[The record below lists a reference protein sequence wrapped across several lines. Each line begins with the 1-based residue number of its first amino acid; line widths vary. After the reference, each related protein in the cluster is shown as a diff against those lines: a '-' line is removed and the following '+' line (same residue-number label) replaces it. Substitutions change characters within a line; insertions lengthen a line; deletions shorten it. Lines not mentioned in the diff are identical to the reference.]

1 MVAQSTIILFL
12 LIHLTISIGIMITK
26 DPDKP
31 TMKKI
36 LLIEDNP
43 NVLQNTARMLQAEG
57 YMVITANNG
66 RHGLEIAQQQI
77 PSLIICDIMM
87 PEIDGY
93 GVISALR
100 NNPAT
105 TAIPFIFLS
114 AKSGKT
120 DFRQGMELGSDDYL
134 TKPFTRD
141 ELLGAIN
148 AQFKKQEIIN
158 TYYKQEL
165 DNLRGNI
172 SKSLP
177 HQLLFPAIE
186 VMGLADILVKNYHA
200 MEAHEVPDIGKRI
213 RKAGR
218 NMHEMVK
225 KFLLYAELESTEND
239 AEWLNQIRNSKT
251 TFVDIEISS
260 CAKKIAE
267 NYNRNSDLNAEIKDA
282 GIQIS
287 DSYLNVIAK
296 EIIDN
301 AFKFSSEGTPVDVL
315 GRTEAQEYCLSV
327 TDRGQGIEP
336 EQVANFGAYMKFE
349 KKLYIQQGTGLGL
362 AIAKRLAE
370 LHRGRLEIESI
381 PYEQTTVKVFLPLVG
396 TLYDDI

>member
-1 MVAQSTIILFL
+1 
-12 LIHLTISIGIMITK
+12 
-26 DPDKP
+26 
-31 TMKKI
+31 MKKI

-43 NVLQNTARMLQAEG
+43 NVLLNTSRMLQAEG
-57 YMVITANNG
+57 YMVISADNG
-66 RHGLEIAQQQI
+66 RAGLEMAQQHI

-93 GVISALR
+93 GVIASLR

-105 TAIPFIFLS
+105 TTIPFIFLS
-114 AKSGKT
+114 AKSDKN

-158 TYYKQEL
+158 SYYKQEL
-165 DNLRGNI
+165 ANLRGNI

-200 MEAHEVPDIGKRI
+200 MQAHEVPEIGKRI

-218 NMHEMVK
+218 DMHEMVK
-225 KFLLYAELESTEND
+225 KFLMYAELESTENNT
-239 AEWLNQIRNSKT
+239 EWLNQIRHSKT
-251 TFVDIEISS
+251 TFVDIEIAS

-267 NYNRNSDLNAEIKDA
+267 NYNRNSDLYVDIKDA
-282 GIQIS
+282 SIQIS
-287 DSYLNVIAK
+287 DSYLNVIVK
-296 EIIDN
+296 ELVDN
-301 AFKFSSEGTPVDVL
+301 GFKFSAEGSDVKVT
-315 GRTEAQEYCLSV
+315 GSYDDKEFCLAI
-327 TDRGQGIEP
+327 TDHGQGFEP
-336 EQVANFGAYMKFE
+336 EQIANLGAYIKFE
-349 KKLYIQQGTGLGL
+349 KKLYIQQGTGLGM
-362 AIAKRLAE
+362 AIAMRLLD
-370 LHRGRLEIESI
+370 LHGGRLEIESI
-381 PYEQTTVKVFLPLVG
+381 PYEMTVVRAFLPLSNRK
-396 TLYDDI
+396 

>member
-1 MVAQSTIILFL
+1 
-12 LIHLTISIGIMITK
+12 
-26 DPDKP
+26 
-31 TMKKI
+31 MKKI

-43 NVLQNTARMLQAEG
+43 NVLLNTSRMLQAEG

-66 RHGLEIAQQQI
+66 RDGLEIAQQTI

-93 GVISALR
+93 GVITALR

-114 AKSGKT
+114 AKSDKT

-141 ELLGAIN
+141 ELLGAIK

-158 TYYKQEL
+158 NYYRQEL

-218 NMHEMVK
+218 DMHEMVK
-225 KFLLYAELESTEND
+225 KFLLYAELESMEGSVD
-239 AEWLNQIRNSKT
+239 GYKQLNSSRA

-267 NYNRNSDLNAEIKDA
+267 SYNRLSDLQVSIQDA
-282 GIQIS
+282 SIQIS
-287 DSYLNVIAK
+287 DSYLNVIVK

-301 AFKFSSEGTPVDVL
+301 GFKFSPEGTDVSVL
-315 GRTEAQEYCLSV
+315 GTVNGKEYCLSV
-327 TDRGQGIEP
+327 IDHGQGIEP
-336 EQVANFGAYMKFE
+336 EQIANFGAYIKFE

-362 AIAKRLAE
+362 AIVKRLAE
-370 LHRGRLEIESI
+370 IHGGKIEIESI
-381 PYEQTTVKVFLPLVG
+381 PYERTAIKVFLPIIN
-396 TLYDDI
+396 T

>member
-1 MVAQSTIILFL
+1 
-12 LIHLTISIGIMITK
+12 
-26 DPDKP
+26 
-31 TMKKI
+31 MKKI

-43 NVLQNTARMLQAEG
+43 NVLLNTTRMLQAEG
-57 YMVITANNG
+57 YMIISADNG
-66 RHGLEIAQQQI
+66 RDGLEMAQQHI

-93 GVISALR
+93 GVITALR
-100 NNPAT
+100 NNSST
-105 TAIPFIFLS
+105 TTIPFIFLS
-114 AKSGKT
+114 AKSDKN

-148 AQFKKQEIIN
+148 AQFKKQEVIS

-165 DNLRGNI
+165 ANLRGNI

-200 MEAHEVPDIGKRI
+200 MQAHEVPDLGKRI

-218 NMHEMVK
+218 DMHEMVK
-225 KFLLYAELESTEND
+225 KFLLYAELESTENN
-239 AEWLNQIRNSKT
+239 AEWMNQIRNSKA

-267 NYNRNSDLNAEIKDA
+267 NYNRVPDLRVDINDA
-282 GIQIS
+282 SIQIS
-287 DSYLNVIAK
+287 DSYLNVIVK
-296 EIIDN
+296 ELVDN
-301 AFKFSSEGTPVDVL
+301 AFKFSSEGSAVHVVGSFDDKD
-315 GRTEAQEYCLSV
+315 YCLII

-336 EQVANFGAYMKFE
+336 EQIANFGAYMKFE

-362 AIAKRLAE
+362 AIAKRLLD
-370 LHRGRLEIESI
+370 LHGGRLEIESI
-381 PYEQTTVKVFLPLVG
+381 PYELTIVKAFLPLSNRK
-396 TLYDDI
+396 

>member
-1 MVAQSTIILFL
+1 
-12 LIHLTISIGIMITK
+12 
-26 DPDKP
+26 
-31 TMKKI
+31 MKKI

-43 NVLQNTARMLQAEG
+43 NVLLNTTKMLQAEG
-57 YMVITANNG
+57 FMVISAGNG
-66 RHGLEIAQQQI
+66 REGLSMAQQTI

-93 GVISALR
+93 GVITALR
-100 NNPAT
+100 GNPAT

-114 AKSGKT
+114 AKSDKT
-120 DFRQGMELGSDDYL
+120 DFRLGMELGSDDYL

-148 AQFKKQEIIN
+148 AQFKKQEVIN
-158 TYYKQEL
+158 NYYRQEL
-165 DNLRGNI
+165 NNLRTNI

-186 VMGLADILVKNYHA
+186 VMGLSDILVKNYHA

-218 NMHEMVK
+218 DMHEMVK
-225 KFLLYAELESTEND
+225 KFLLYAELESTEQNP
-239 AEWLNQIRNSKT
+239 EWLQQTKNSKA
-251 TFVDIEISS
+251 TFIDIEINN

-267 NYNRNSDLNAEIKDA
+267 EYSRVSDLIVDVKDVSIK
-282 GIQIS
+282 IS
-287 DSYLNVIAK
+287 DSYLSVITK

-301 AFKFSSEGTPVDVL
+301 AFKFSPEGSSVEVIGTYDD
-315 GRTEAQEYCLSV
+315 RDFCLTVS
-327 TDRGQGIEP
+327 DHGQGFEP
-336 EQVANFGAYMKFE
+336 EQLAGFGAYIKFE

-362 AIAKRLAE
+362 SIAKRLIE
-370 LHRGRLEIESI
+370 LHDGRLEISSI
-381 PYEQTTVKVFLPLVG
+381 PYEETSVKVFLPLVNR
-396 TLYDDI
+396 L

>member
-1 MVAQSTIILFL
+1 VVTEPVEVKDEGVIPIIPTMLF
-12 LIHLTISIGIMITK
+12 IRYRMAS
-26 DPDKP
+26 
-31 TMKKI
+31 MKKI

-43 NVLQNTARMLQAEG
+43 NVLLNTTRMLQAEG
-57 YMVITANNG
+57 HIVISATNG
-66 RHGLEIAQQQI
+66 RSGLELAQQHI

-100 NNPAT
+100 SNSAT
-105 TAIPFIFLS
+105 TTIPFIFLS
-114 AKSGKT
+114 AKSDKN

-158 TYYKQEL
+158 DYYKQEL
-165 DNLRGNI
+165 ANLRGNI

-200 MEAHEVPDIGKRI
+200 MQAHEVPEIGKRI

-218 NMHEMVK
+218 DMHEMVK
-225 KFLLYAELESTEND
+225 KFLLYAELESTENN
-239 AEWLNQIRNSKT
+239 AEWIKQIRSSKT
-251 TFVDIEISS
+251 TFVDIEVAS

-267 NYNRNSDLNAEIKDA
+267 NYNRNSDLTVDVQDA
-282 GIQIS
+282 SIQIS
-287 DSYLNVIAK
+287 DSYLQVIVK
-296 EIIDN
+296 ELVDN
-301 AFKFSSEGTPVDVL
+301 GFKFSSEGSTVSVIGNYD
-315 GRTEAQEYCLSV
+315 QKDYCLAV
-327 TDRGQGIEP
+327 IDNGQGMPP
-336 EQVANFGAYMKFE
+336 EQIANGAHIKFE
-349 KKLYIQQGTGLGL
+349 KKLYVQQGTGLGL
-362 AIAKRLAE
+362 AIAKRLID
-370 LHRGRLEIESI
+370 LHSGRLEIESV
-381 PYEQTTVKVFLPLVG
+381 PYEQTVVKVFLPLVQKAYG
-396 TLYDDI
+396 DLDPS

>member
-1 MVAQSTIILFL
+1 
-12 LIHLTISIGIMITK
+12 
-26 DPDKP
+26 
-31 TMKKI
+31 
-36 LLIEDNP
+36 
-43 NVLQNTARMLQAEG
+43 MLQAEG
-57 YMVITANNG
+57 YLVISADNG
-66 RHGLEIAQQQI
+66 RNGLEMAFQTI

-87 PEIDGY
+87 PELDGY
-93 GVISALR
+93 AVITALR
-100 NNPAT
+100 ENPAT
-105 TAIPFIFLS
+105 IAIPFIFLS
-114 AKSGKT
+114 AKSDKI

-148 AQFKKQEIIN
+148 AQFKKQTIISS
-158 TYYKQEL
+158 YYKQEL

-200 MEAHEVPDIGKRI
+200 MEGHEIPDIGKRI

-218 NMHEMVK
+218 DMHEMVK
-225 KFLLYAELESTEND
+225 KFLLYSELESSDSNS
-239 AEWLNQIRNSKT
+239 EWLSKVRSSKA
-251 TFVDIEISS
+251 TFIDIEIAGSANKIAEIYNRTSDLTVDIEDI
-260 CAKKIAE
+260 
-267 NYNRNSDLNAEIKDA
+267 

-287 DSYLNVIAK
+287 DSYLTIIAK

-301 AFKFSSEGTPVDVL
+301 AFKFSAEGTPVKVF
-315 GRTEAQEYCLSV
+315 GTSNKTEFCLLV

-336 EQVANFGAYMKFE
+336 EQLASFGAYMKFE

-362 AIAKRLAE
+362 AIVKRLTE
-370 LHRGRLEIESI
+370 LHGGRLEIDSI
-381 PYEQTTVKVFLPLVG
+381 PYEQTVVKVFLPLVAQ
-396 TLYDDI
+396 TYSDL

>member
-1 MVAQSTIILFL
+1 
-12 LIHLTISIGIMITK
+12 
-26 DPDKP
+26 
-31 TMKKI
+31 MKKI

-43 NVLQNTARMLQAEG
+43 NVLLNTSRMLQAEG
-57 YMVITANNG
+57 YMVISADNG
-66 RHGLEIAQQQI
+66 RAGLEMAQQNI

-93 GVISALR
+93 GVIAALR

-105 TAIPFIFLS
+105 TTIPFIFLS
-114 AKSGKT
+114 AKSDKN

-158 TYYKQEL
+158 SYYKQEL
-165 DNLRGNI
+165 ANLRGNI

-200 MEAHEVPDIGKRI
+200 MQAHEVPDIGKRI

-218 NMHEMVK
+218 DMHEMVK
-225 KFLLYAELESTEND
+225 KFLMYAELESTENNT
-239 AEWLNQIRNSKT
+239 EWINQIRNSKS
-251 TFVDIEISS
+251 TFVDLEIAS

-267 NYNRNSDLNAEIKDA
+267 HYNRISDLHVDIKDA
-282 GIQIS
+282 SIHIS
-287 DSYLNVIAK
+287 DSYLTVIVK
-296 EIIDN
+296 ELVDN
-301 AFKFSSEGTPVDVL
+301 GFKFSPEGTEVNVL
-315 GRTEAQEYCLSV
+315 GSYDDKEFCLSV
-327 TDRGQGIEP
+327 TDHGQGIEP
-336 EQVANFGAYMKFE
+336 EQIANFGAYIKFE

-362 AIAKRLAE
+362 AIAKRLLD
-370 LHRGRLEIESI
+370 LHGGRLEIESV
-381 PYEQTTVKVFLPLVG
+381 PYELTVVRAFLPL
-396 TLYDDI
+396 INHK

>member
-1 MVAQSTIILFL
+1 
-12 LIHLTISIGIMITK
+12 
-26 DPDKP
+26 
-31 TMKKI
+31 MKKI

-43 NVLQNTARMLQAEG
+43 NVLQNTSRMLQAEG

-66 RHGLEIAQQQI
+66 RQGLEIAQQQI

-100 NNPAT
+100 TNPAT
-105 TAIPFIFLS
+105 TTIPFIFLS
-114 AKSGKT
+114 AKSDKT

-148 AQFKKQEIIN
+148 AQFKKQDIIN
-158 TYYKQEL
+158 SYYKQEL

-225 KFLLYAELESTEND
+225 KFLLYAELESTENNT
-239 AEWLNQIRNSKT
+239 EWITQIRSSKT
-251 TFVDIEISS
+251 TFVDIEIAS

-267 NYNRNSDLNAEIKDA
+267 NYNRNADLVLDIQDA
-282 GIQIS
+282 AIQIS
-287 DSYLNVIAK
+287 DSYLNTIAK
-296 EIIDN
+296 EVIDN
-301 AFKFSSEGTPVDVL
+301 GFKFSPEGTSVSVSGSSDD
-315 GRTEAQEYCLSV
+315 QEYCLCV
-327 TDRGQGIEP
+327 TDHGQGIEP
-336 EQVANFGAYMKFE
+336 EQIASFGAYMKFE

-362 AIAKRLAE
+362 AIANRLIE
-370 LHRGRLEIESI
+370 LHSGRLKIESV
-381 PYEQTTVKVFLPLVG
+381 PYEQTVIKLFLPLA
-396 TLYDDI
+396 LP

>member
-1 MVAQSTIILFL
+1 
-12 LIHLTISIGIMITK
+12 
-26 DPDKP
+26 
-31 TMKKI
+31 MKKI

-43 NVLQNTARMLQAEG
+43 NVLLNTTKMLQSEG
-57 YMVITANNG
+57 YVVISATNG
-66 RHGLEIAQQQI
+66 RDGLIMAMQSI

-93 GVISALR
+93 GVITALR
-100 NNPAT
+100 ANPAT
-105 TAIPFIFLS
+105 TAIPFMFLS
-114 AKSGKT
+114 AKSDKT
-120 DFRQGMELGSDDYL
+120 DFRQGMNLGSDDYL

-158 TYYKQEL
+158 NYYRQEL
-165 DNLRGNI
+165 GNLRTNI

-218 NMHEMVK
+218 DMHEMVK
-225 KFLLYAELESTEND
+225 KFLLYAELESTEKD
-239 AEWLNQIRNSKT
+239 SEWIDQSKNSKS
-251 TFVDIEISS
+251 TFIDIEITN

-267 NYNRNSDLNAEIKDA
+267 EHNRISDLIVDIKDA
-282 GIQIS
+282 SIQIS
-287 DSYLNVIAK
+287 DSYLSIITK

-301 AFKFSSEGTPVDVL
+301 AFKFSAEGSEVKIL
-315 GRTEAQEYCLSV
+315 GNWEDCEFCLSV
-327 TDRGQGIEP
+327 TDHGQGFSS
-336 EQVANFGAYMKFE
+336 EQLSGLGAYIKFE

-362 AIAKRLAE
+362 AIAKRLIE
-370 LHRGRLEIESI
+370 LYGGRLEIVSI
-381 PYEQTTVKVFLPLVG
+381 PYEETTVKAFLPLANCN
-396 TLYDDI
+396 

>member
-1 MVAQSTIILFL
+1 
-12 LIHLTISIGIMITK
+12 
-26 DPDKP
+26 
-31 TMKKI
+31 MKKI

-43 NVLQNTARMLQAEG
+43 NVLLNTSRMLQAEG
-57 YMVITANNG
+57 YMVISADNG
-66 RHGLEIAQQQI
+66 RDGLEMAQQHI

-93 GVISALR
+93 GVIAALR

-105 TAIPFIFLS
+105 TTIPFIFLS
-114 AKSGKT
+114 AKSDKN

-141 ELLGAIN
+141 ELLGSIN

-158 TYYKQEL
+158 GYYKQEL
-165 DNLRGNI
+165 ANLRGNI

-200 MEAHEVPDIGKRI
+200 MQAHEVPDIGKRI

-218 NMHEMVK
+218 DMHEMVK
-225 KFLLYAELESTEND
+225 KFLMYAELESTENN
-239 AEWLNQIRNSKT
+239 AEWINQIRNSKA
-251 TFVDIEISS
+251 TFVDIEIAS

-267 NYNRNSDLNAEIKDA
+267 HYNRISDLHVDIKDA
-282 GIQIS
+282 SIHIS
-287 DSYLNVIAK
+287 DSYLNVIVK
-296 EIIDN
+296 EIVDN
-301 AFKFSSEGTPVDVL
+301 GFKFSPEGTAVNVL
-315 GRTEAQEYCLSV
+315 GSYDDKEFCLSV
-327 TDRGQGIEP
+327 TDHGQGIEP
-336 EQVANFGAYMKFE
+336 EQIANFGAYIKFE

-362 AIAKRLAE
+362 AIAKRLLE
-370 LHRGRLEIESI
+370 LHGGRLEIESI
-381 PYEQTTVKVFLPLVG
+381 PYELTVVRAFLPLSNRK
-396 TLYDDI
+396 

>member
-1 MVAQSTIILFL
+1 
-12 LIHLTISIGIMITK
+12 
-26 DPDKP
+26 
-31 TMKKI
+31 MKKI

-43 NVLQNTARMLQAEG
+43 NVLQNTSRMLQAEG

-66 RHGLEIAQQQI
+66 RQGLDMAQQHI

-100 NNPAT
+100 DNPAT
-105 TAIPFIFLS
+105 TSIPFIFLS
-114 AKSGKT
+114 AKSDKT

-158 TYYKQEL
+158 GYYKQEL

-200 MEAHEVPDIGKRI
+200 MEAHEVPNIGKRI
-213 RKAGR
+213 REAGR

-225 KFLLYAELESTEND
+225 KFLLYAELESIETNR
-239 AEWLNQIRNSKT
+239 EWMREIRNSNT

-260 CAKKIAE
+260 CAKTIAE
-267 NYNRNSDLNAEIKDA
+267 RYNRVSDLVVDIKDET
-282 GIQIS
+282 IQIS

-301 AFKFSSEGTPVDVL
+301 GFKFSPEGTVVNVSGSSDQ
-315 GRTEAQEYCLSV
+315 TEYCLCV
-327 TDRGQGIEP
+327 NDRGQGIEP
-336 EQVANFGAYMKFE
+336 EQIASFGAYMKFE
-349 KKLYIQQGTGLGL
+349 KK
-362 AIAKRLAE
+362 
-370 LHRGRLEIESI
+370 
-381 PYEQTTVKVFLPLVG
+381 
-396 TLYDDI
+396 

>member
-1 MVAQSTIILFL
+1 
-12 LIHLTISIGIMITK
+12 
-26 DPDKP
+26 
-31 TMKKI
+31 MKKI

-43 NVLQNTARMLQAEG
+43 NVLLNTSKMLQAEG
-57 YMVITANNG
+57 YIVISANNG
-66 RHGLEIAQQQI
+66 REGLEVAQQHI

-93 GVISALR
+93 GVITALH

-105 TAIPFIFLS
+105 TTIPFIFLS
-114 AKSGKT
+114 AKSDKT

-148 AQFKKQEIIN
+148 AQFKKKEIIN
-158 TYYKQEL
+158 SYYKQEL

-177 HQLLFPAIE
+177 HQLLFPSIE

-218 NMHEMVK
+218 DMHEMVK
-225 KFLLYAELESTEND
+225 KFLLYAELESTESNP
-239 AEWLNQIRNSKT
+239 EWIKQIRNSKS
-251 TFVDIEISS
+251 TFVDIELASL
-260 CAKKIAE
+260 ATKVAE
-267 NYNRNSDLNAEIKDA
+267 SYNRISDLNIDIKDA
-282 GIQIS
+282 SIQIS
-287 DSYLNVIAK
+287 DSYLSVIAK

-301 AFKFSSEGTPVDVL
+301 GFKFSAEGTSVDIFGSCDDKEFSL
-315 GRTEAQEYCLSV
+315 CI

-336 EQVANFGAYMKFE
+336 EQLANFGAYIKFE
-349 KKLYIQQGTGLGL
+349 KKLYSQQGTGLGL
-362 AIAKRLAE
+362 AIAKRLTE
-370 LHRGRLEIESI
+370 LHGGRLEIASV
-381 PYEQTTVKVFLPLVG
+381 PYEKTTVKVYLPLAK
-396 TLYDDI
+396 TFHDNI

>member
-1 MVAQSTIILFL
+1 
-12 LIHLTISIGIMITK
+12 
-26 DPDKP
+26 
-31 TMKKI
+31 MKKI

-43 NVLQNTARMLQAEG
+43 NVLQNTSRMLQAEG

-66 RHGLEIAQQQI
+66 RHGLEMAEQNI

-114 AKSGKT
+114 AKSDKT

-148 AQFKKQEIIN
+148 AQLKKQEIIN

-165 DNLRGNI
+165 ANLRGNI

-225 KFLLYAELESTEND
+225 KFLLYAELESTD
-239 AEWLNQIRNSKT
+239 SDTDWLNQIRNSKT

-267 NYNRNSDLNAEIKDA
+267 NYNRNSDLNVDIKDA
-282 GIQIS
+282 NIQIS

-301 AFKFSSEGTPVDVL
+301 GFKFSAEGTAVDVL
-315 GRTEAQEYCLSV
+315 GSYSDQEYCLAV
-327 TDRGQGIEP
+327 TDRGQGIAP
-336 EQVANFGAYMKFE
+336 EEIANFGAYMKFE

-362 AIAKRLAE
+362 AIAKRLIE
-370 LHRGRLEIESI
+370 LHGGRLEIESV
-381 PYEQTTVKVFLPLVG
+381 PYEQTMVRVFLPLCNQ
-396 TLYDDI
+396 

>member
-1 MVAQSTIILFL
+1 
-12 LIHLTISIGIMITK
+12 
-26 DPDKP
+26 
-31 TMKKI
+31 MKKI

-43 NVLQNTARMLQAEG
+43 NVLLNTTRMLQAEG
-57 YMVITANNG
+57 HMVISAANG
-66 RHGLEIAQQQI
+66 RDGLEMAQQHI

-105 TAIPFIFLS
+105 TTIPFIFLS
-114 AKSGKT
+114 AKSDKT

-158 TYYKQEL
+158 SYYKQEL
-165 DNLRGNI
+165 ANLRGNI

-200 MEAHEVPDIGKRI
+200 MQAHEVPDIGKRI

-218 NMHEMVK
+218 DMHEMVK
-225 KFLLYAELESTEND
+225 KFLLYAELESTENNT
-239 AEWLNQIRNSKT
+239 EWLNQIRYSKT

-260 CAKKIAE
+260 VAKKIAE
-267 NYNRNSDLNAEIKDA
+267 QYNRVSDLHVDIKDA
-282 GIQIS
+282 SIRIS

-301 AFKFSSEGTPVDVL
+301 GFKFSHEGTDV
-315 GRTEAQEYCLSV
+315 SV
-327 TDRGQGIEP
+327 TGSADDKEFCLMVTDHGQGIES
-336 EQVANFGAYMKFE
+336 EQLASFGAYIKFE

-362 AIAKRLAE
+362 AIAKRLLE
-370 LHRGRLEIESI
+370 LHGGRLEIDSV
-381 PYEQTTVKVFLPLVG
+381 PYEQTVVKAFLPLI
-396 TLYDDI
+396 TTSK

>member
-1 MVAQSTIILFL
+1 
-12 LIHLTISIGIMITK
+12 
-26 DPDKP
+26 
-31 TMKKI
+31 MKKI

-43 NVLQNTARMLQAEG
+43 NVLLNTTRMLQSEG
-57 YMVITANNG
+57 YMVIGASNG
-66 RHGLEIAQQQI
+66 RDGLEMAQQHI
-77 PSLIICDIMM
+77 PSLIISDIMM

-105 TAIPFIFLS
+105 TTIPFIFLS
-114 AKSGKT
+114 AKSDKT
-120 DFRQGMELGSDDYL
+120 DFRHGMELGSDDYL

-141 ELLGAIN
+141 ELLGAID

-158 TYYKQEL
+158 SYYKQEL

-200 MEAHEVPDIGKRI
+200 MEAHEVPELGKRI

-218 NMHEMVK
+218 DMHEMVK

-239 AEWLNQIRNSKT
+239 TEWLKQIRNSKT
-251 TFVDIEISS
+251 TFVDIEISV

-267 NYNRNSDLNAEIKDA
+267 NYSRVSDLHVDIKDA
-282 GIQIS
+282 SIQIS
-287 DSYLNVIAK
+287 DSYLSTIAK

-301 AFKFSSEGTPVDVL
+301 GFKFSAEGSSVNVSGSFDDK
-315 GRTEAQEYCLSV
+315 EFCLSV

-336 EQVANFGAYMKFE
+336 EQLANFGAYIKFE

-370 LHRGRLEIESI
+370 LHGGRLEIDSI
-381 PYEQTTVKVFLPLVG
+381 PYEQTIVRVFLPLVKV
-396 TLYDDI
+396 LYNDV

>member
-1 MVAQSTIILFL
+1 
-12 LIHLTISIGIMITK
+12 
-26 DPDKP
+26 
-31 TMKKI
+31 MKKI

-43 NVLQNTARMLQAEG
+43 NVLQNTSRMLQAEG

-66 RHGLEIAQQQI
+66 RQGLDMAQQHI

-114 AKSGKT
+114 AKSDKT

-158 TYYKQEL
+158 SYYKQEL

-225 KFLLYAELESTEND
+225 KFLLYAELESTENNT
-239 AEWLNQIRNSKT
+239 EWMSQIRNSKT

-260 CAKKIAE
+260 CARKIAE
-267 NYNRNSDLNAEIKDA
+267 HYNRASDLVVEIKDET
-282 GIQIS
+282 IQIS

-301 AFKFSSEGTPVDVL
+301 GFKFSPEGTTVSVS
-315 GRTEAQEYCLSV
+315 GSSNQTEYCLCV

-336 EQVANFGAYMKFE
+336 EQIASFGAYMKFE

-362 AIAKRLAE
+362 AIATRLIE
-370 LHRGRLEIESI
+370 LHGGRLEIESI
-381 PYEQTTVKVFLPLVG
+381 PYELTHVKVFLPIIK
-396 TLYDDI
+396 TA